1 MAAVEKLSRVV
12 VYFKDMVCCGGFSNR
27 LVYGVAVVRAIFDAP
42 CDIEQF
48 AGLLTVL
55 RSAAAREAI
64 LLASERPDLPN
75 APTLLAI
82 TYSSAS

>member
-1 MAAVEKLSRVV
+1 LWFISKIWPVVEV
-12 VYFKDMVCCGGFSNR
+12 FPIG
-27 LVYGVAVVRAIFDAP
+27 LVYGVAVVRAILDAP

-64 LLASERPDLPN
+64 FLASERPDLPN